1 MADDL
6 AAKLGAVDEHTVDT
20 AMDHACVTWPI
31 KDRTELLEAFNCILD
46 VLGVP
51 DEDGNLFEA
60 EEPYPGKEP
69 HRCRGNR

>member
-31 KDRTELLEAFNCILD
+31 KDRTELLKAFNCILD

-51 DEDGNLFEA
+51 DEDG
-60 EEPYPGKEP
+60 
-69 HRCRGNR
+69 